1 MADMFNTDARNR
13 GNLSGTPIRDNY
25 YDNAPTPAMF
35 TENMKERCL
44 FTNNNNQH
52 QTITQ
57 DNNIS
62 YDNSNNM
69 DGRGMFIHEQNYIQ
83 RPLLDNNMNQEVRN
97 EFIDE
102 RDIII
107 DTIDRDI
114 SIYPNIFDFT
124 LRMGRT
130 DTTPG
135 PSIHR
140 SIKNVKYIKL
150 LKTIFPDNYY
160 IKKTDIKTSKV
171 DKLGLI
177 DTFIKGNNAN
187 LINTNTALF
196 DSKYELTS
204 VTTGSTTSSYYVLGA
219 AGNTLTGATAGF
231 ANLSFAVT
239 GAGTFS
245 VTADTGTEITA
256 ALFPVGR
263 VVRIQDTTNY
273 NGYYTVE
280 TAGNNTVVILN
291 ALSATFSA
299 AGTPVSEAIDTD
311 AKITPYAS
319 AVSSSTNAINIIFYK
334 TVGGVFSID
343 FYCETVAGG
352 IDYSTVYSA
361 EISTSDISSESLSG
375 VASVNITNFYSYTRN
390 QDCQVEKGR
399 FFQLH
404 IDQFPKNNDLA
415 TSSNVSNSF
424 ALLYPGKEDNRGFNT
439 LDGMETDKIFR
450 FSNLGNFSNLSIKI
464 LDCMGDLLT
473 NNSSIWNNNLDN
485 YSNAKNISNV
495 NTSTNSNYRYSFRS
509 ARNYLRHPLAWNMQ
523 AQFIFTVGEV
533 QIEMNKKTFN

>member
-1 MADMFNTDARNR
+1 MQLVAYGAQDVYLTGNPQITFFKVVYRRHTNFACEAIEQTFN
-13 GNLSGTPIRDNY
+13 GTP
-25 YDNAPTPAMF
+25 AFGGKATVP
-35 TENMKERCL
+35 
-44 FTNNNNQH
+44 
-52 QTITQ
+52 IT
-57 DNNIS
+57 
-62 YDNSNNM
+62 
-69 DGRGMFIHEQNYIQ
+69 
-83 RPLLDNNMNQEVRN
+83 RN
-97 EFIDE
+97 GDLV
-102 RDIII
+102 
-107 DTIDRDI
+107 TKMWLK
-114 SIYPNIFDFT
+114 T
-124 LRMGRT
+124 TVATT
-130 DTTPG
+130 DT
-135 PSIHR
+135 
-140 SIKNVKYIKL
+140 
-150 LKTIFPDNYY
+150 
-160 IKKTDIKTSKV
+160 
-171 DKLGLI
+171 
-177 DTFIKGNNAN
+177 
-187 LINTNTALF
+187 
-196 DSKYELTS
+196 LTS
-204 VTTGSTTSSYYVLGA
+204 VTTGATTSAYYVLGT
-219 AGNTLTGATAGF
+219 AGTAISGATATL

-239 GAGTFS
+239 AAGTFS
-245 VTADTGTEITA
+245 VTADAGTEITA